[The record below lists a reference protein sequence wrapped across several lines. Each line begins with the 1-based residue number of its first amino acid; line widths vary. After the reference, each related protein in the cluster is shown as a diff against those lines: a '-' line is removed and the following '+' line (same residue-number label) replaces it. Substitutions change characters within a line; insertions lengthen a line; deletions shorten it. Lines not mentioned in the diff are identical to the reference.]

1 MSEKLNSPEN
11 WEAGNTFV
19 QAHGVMELDY
29 MERLV
34 KVCYFQLTTLS
45 TVGYGDLYP
54 ISQTEQIVT
63 LIIMMGGVGFF
74 SFIMGK
80 FMEIIN
86 NYQIKMG
93 VEDKTKEL
101 MLWLTELQKF
111 TQGSKA
117 AGMPIRL
124 SLINNIIQN
133 MNYYWSN
140 DRLAWMRDELFEP
153 LPLKVK

>member
-29 MERLV
+29 MARLV

-86 NYQIKMG
+86 NY
-93 VEDKTKEL
+93 
-101 MLWLTELQKF
+101 
-111 TQGSKA
+111 
-117 AGMPIRL
+117 
-124 SLINNIIQN
+124 
-133 MNYYWSN
+133 
-140 DRLAWMRDELFEP
+140 
-153 LPLKVK
+153 